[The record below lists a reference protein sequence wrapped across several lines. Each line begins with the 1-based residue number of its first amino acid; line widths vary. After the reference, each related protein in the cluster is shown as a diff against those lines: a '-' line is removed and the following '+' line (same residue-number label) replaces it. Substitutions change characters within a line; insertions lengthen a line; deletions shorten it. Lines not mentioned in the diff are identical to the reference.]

1 MKIISIN
8 AWTIGSTGRIM
19 LECAKAARNTGDEV
33 HVFSKAWIGQD
44 YEGILNHH
52 VIGNYFCNRVH
63 VRLARYSGLHGCFSL
78 LSTLKMLREID
89 RIQPDLIH
97 LHNLHGWFLNLPL
110 LFLYIKKK
118 HTRVIWT
125 LHDCWSFTG
134 HCPHFETEKCSK
146 WKTGCYACPRYREYP
161 ASNVDRSHFL
171 WKMKKW
177 CFTGIHNMVIV
188 TPSEWLANLVKQSY
202 LQAYPVK
209 VIPNGI
215 DHSIF
220 IPRQSDFK
228 QKHGIEGRFM
238 VLGVA
243 FDWGYKKGLDV
254 FADLAMKM
262 DERFAIVIV
271 GVDAEI
277 EAQLDGRIIAIR
289 RTNCMEELAEI
300 YSAAD
305 VFLNPT
311 REDTFP
317 TVNIEALA
325 CGTPVITFPT
335 GGSSEII
342 DETCGIVTKA
352 ATSDAI
358 LEAVQHMRTH
368 VDRYTEAACCNRAKR
383 FDQNVCYDAY
393 VALYEEEVKNVGKN
407 EYT

>member
-1 MKIISIN
+1 
-8 AWTIGSTGRIM
+8 M

-254 FADLAMKM
+254 FVALAQQM
-262 DERFAIVIV
+262 DARFAFVIV
-271 GVDAEI
+271 GADAEI

-325 CGTPVITFPT
+325 CGTPVVAFET
-335 GGSSEII
+335 GGSPEII
-342 DETCGIVTKA
+342 NTKCGVVIHSRTVDETLNVLEKICEHKISFSA
-352 ATSDAI
+352 ADC
-358 LEAVQHMRTH
+358 
-368 VDRYTEAACCNRAKR
+368 TERALLFR
-383 FDQNVCYDAY
+383 QERCYKDY
-393 VALYEEEVKNVGKN
+393 VGLYHREDLK
-407 EYT
+407 